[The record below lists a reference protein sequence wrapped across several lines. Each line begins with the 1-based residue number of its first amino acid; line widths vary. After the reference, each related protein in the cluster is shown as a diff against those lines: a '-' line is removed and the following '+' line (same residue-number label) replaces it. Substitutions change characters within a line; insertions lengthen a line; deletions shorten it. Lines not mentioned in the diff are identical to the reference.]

1 MRWIVKIVV
10 FGASG
15 AIGRGVTVE
24 LLERG
29 HTVTAATRSGAP
41 VEGLVVRSVTGD
53 ASDPGSV
60 ARLVAGQDAV
70 ASATGPRRDRGE
82 DPEDSLLGVA
92 RGLAEGLRR
101 AGVRRLV
108 VVGGAGSLEVAPG
121 QRLVDSPA
129 FPPAWK
135 PVALA
140 HARALDEVYREIE
153 DLDWTYVSPAEVI
166 GPEERTGEFR
176 VGGDCLLVDE
186 TGQSRISIPDFAI
199 AIADELEHGEAFQ
212 RRITVAY

>member
-1 MRWIVKIVV
+1 MKIVV

-15 AIGRGVTVE
+15 VIGRAITAE
-24 LLERG
+24 LLARG

-41 VEGLVVRSVTGD
+41 VEGLVVQVVTGD

-60 ARLVAGQDAV
+60 ARLAAGKDAIV
-70 ASATGPRRDRGE
+70 SAIGPRRGADGE
-82 DPEDSLLGVA
+82 DPEDSLLSAA

-121 QRLVDSPA
+121 QRLLDTPD
-129 FPPAWK
+129 FPPSWK
-135 PVALA
+135 PAALA
-140 HARALDEVYREIE
+140 HARTLEEVYQEID
-153 DLDWTYVSPAEVI
+153 DLDWTYVCPAGVI
-166 GPEERTGEFR
+166 GPGDRTGEFR
-176 VGGDCLLVDE
+176 VGGDQLLVGDD
-186 TGQSRISIPDFAI
+186 GQSRISIPDYAI
-199 AIADELEHGEAFQ
+199 AFADELEDGEAFQ

>member
-15 AIGRGVTVE
+15 AIGRGVTAE

-70 ASATGPRRDRGE
+70 ASATGPRRDHGE
-82 DPEDSLLGVA
+82 DPEDSLLGTA

-108 VVGGAGSLEVAPG
+108 VVGGAGSLEVVPG

-135 PVALA
+135 PAALA

-166 GPEERTGEFR
+166 GPGERTGEFR

-199 AIADELEHGEAFQ
+199 AIADELEHGEAFR